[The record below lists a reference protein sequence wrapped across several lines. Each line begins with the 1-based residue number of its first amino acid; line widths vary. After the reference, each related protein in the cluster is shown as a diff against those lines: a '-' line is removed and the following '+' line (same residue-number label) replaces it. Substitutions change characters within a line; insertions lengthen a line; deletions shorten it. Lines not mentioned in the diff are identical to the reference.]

1 LQITNQKL
9 QILFQLSEQQ
19 VCSKKDLVISKRGLR
34 GGVLALSGAET
45 QAWTHWK
52 PGIGITKSQIT
63 GVESRL
69 ASGIGEHT
77 MADLQQLEESI
88 VGLSLLEA
96 AELVKK
102 LESRLG
108 VSAAAAAPVM
118 MAGGGA
124 AGAAAPAEEKTE
136 FTVVLKDVGSNKI
149 NVIKAVRE
157 VTSLGLKEAKDLVDG
172 APKSIKE
179 GVSKDEA
186 ETIKKKFTEAGATVE
201 VK

>member
-1 LQITNQKL
+1 
-9 QILFQLSEQQ
+9 
-19 VCSKKDLVISKRGLR
+19 
-34 GGVLALSGAET
+34 
-45 QAWTHWK
+45 
-52 PGIGITKSQIT
+52 
-63 GVESRL
+63 
-69 ASGIGEHT
+69 

-88 VGLSLLEA
+88 VALSLLEA

-118 MAGGGA
+118 VAGGA
-124 AGAAAPAEEKTE
+124 AAGGAAPAEEKTE
-136 FTVVLKDVGSNKI
+136 FTVVLKEVGANKI

-179 GVSKDEA
+179 GISKDEA
-186 ETIKKKFTEAGATVE
+186 ETIKKKFTEAGAVVE

>member
-1 LQITNQKL
+1 
-9 QILFQLSEQQ
+9 
-19 VCSKKDLVISKRGLR
+19 
-34 GGVLALSGAET
+34 
-45 QAWTHWK
+45 
-52 PGIGITKSQIT
+52 
-63 GVESRL
+63 
-69 ASGIGEHT
+69 

-88 VGLSLLEA
+88 VALSLLEA

-118 MAGGGA
+118 VAGGA
-124 AGAAAPAEEKTE
+124 AAAAAPAEEKTE
-136 FTVVLKDVGSNKI
+136 FTVVLKEVGANKI

-186 ETIKKKFTEAGATVE
+186 ETIKKKFTEAGAVVE